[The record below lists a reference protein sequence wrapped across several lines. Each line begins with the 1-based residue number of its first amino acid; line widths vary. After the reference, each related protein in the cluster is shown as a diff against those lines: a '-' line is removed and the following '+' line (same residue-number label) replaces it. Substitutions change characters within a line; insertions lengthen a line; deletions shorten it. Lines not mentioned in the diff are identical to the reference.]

1 MLQAYEGYIEKG
13 NVFPVGL
20 LSNIIERQR
29 VIITV
34 LDEPVQS
41 LKPVKGTADSCPL
54 LGMYSDGKLTV
65 DNFLAWKREEK
76 ELEQ

>member
-13 NVFPVGL
+13 NILPIGL
-20 LSNIIERQR
+20 LSNVKERQR

-34 LDEPVQS
+34 LDEPMPN
-41 LKPVKGTADSCPL
+41 LKPVEGTAGDCPL